1 MIRLIYRIGSILLYI
16 ITANPIY
23 IWQSDK
29 CIPPS
34 SNTHILMV
42 KTAYAA
48 RTGYAVA
55 FTEDLSKSAVGYI
68 VNDRYMMSAF
78 PAMLM
83 VGLVG
88 GRLCHAV

>member
-1 MIRLIYRIGSILLYI
+1 
-16 ITANPIY
+16 
-23 IWQSDK
+23 
-29 CIPPS
+29 
-34 SNTHILMV
+34 MV

-88 GRLCHAV
+88 GRLCHAAGVVEVCSGFLVGEKRLLIGNFAILAPP